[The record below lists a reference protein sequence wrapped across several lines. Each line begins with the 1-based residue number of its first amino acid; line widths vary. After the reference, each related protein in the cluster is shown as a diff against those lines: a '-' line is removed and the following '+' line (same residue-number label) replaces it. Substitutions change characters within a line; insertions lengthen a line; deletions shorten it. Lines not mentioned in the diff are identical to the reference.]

1 MDKRQDLYRQSFGEA
16 IEPSLEV
23 AYQLKELNENIKLF
37 LIIALNDSNYIK
49 KNKKDIDLN
58 VKAIH
63 KVINQMKELIK

>member
-16 IEPSLEV
+16 IEPNLEV